1 MGMKIKEYDK
11 FVNAVAE
18 KQAYTVD
25 KLSTS
30 VVRVIDR
37 LVADEEIFKLLYFED
52 DKSLV
57 YDLEDEKYKE
67 AKEIFEKGLIGK
79 HNHKHQRIKAY
90 PFNTKAQ
97 TSHEAFIRVYYN
109 QGSKQKGGFA
119 GTNQMNIDII
129 VSHGLWL
136 TSDPKN
142 KLKLIRAYALMSRI
156 EDVLNAEKIDKLPI
170 PTGYTHLT
178 VNDNFECI
186 RIYANN
192 ITTEKEKVV
201 NGD

>member
-1 MGMKIKEYDK
+1 MGMKIKQYDK

-18 KQAYTVD
+18 KQAYTTD

-30 VVRVIDR
+30 VVNVIDR
-37 LVADEEIFKLLYFED
+37 LCEDEELFKLLYFED
-52 DKSLV
+52 DKSLI
-57 YDLEDEKYKE
+57 YDLEKDEE
-67 AKEIFEKGLIGK
+67 AKSVFEKGLIGK
-79 HNHKHQRIKAY
+79 HNSKHQRIKAY

-97 TSHEAFIRVYYN
+97 ESHEAFIRVYYN
-109 QGSKQKGGFA
+109 QGSKQKGGFMD
-119 GTNQMNIDII
+119 TNQMNIDII

-136 TSDPKN
+136 TSDPTK
-142 KLKLIRAYALMSRI
+142 KLKLIRAYAIMARI
-156 EDVLNAEKIDKLPI
+156 NEILVAEKVDKLPV

-192 ITTEKEKVV
+192 IATDKENLI
-201 NGD
+201 NGN